1 VLDENNTWH
10 TVNQTLGSARVFVRT
25 NPGSNVDWEQ
35 QGDPLIVDDED
46 GGVYTG
52 YRVAIDGDTALISA
66 THSSNGFARLFVFE
80 RSNNVWIQTK
90 MLHTG
95 IDSYDGYA
103 DGLRIALEGNTGEIS
118 L

>member
-1 VLDENNTWH
+1 
-10 TVNQTLGSARVFVRT
+10 
-25 NPGSNVDWEQ
+25 
-35 QGDPLIVDDED
+35 
-46 GGVYTG
+46 
-52 YRVAIDGDTALISA
+52 LISA

-80 RSNNVWIQTK
+80 RSNNVWTQTK

-95 IDSYDGYA
+95 IDSFDGNA